1 MATETTG
8 HDWRSYE
15 PLALSPILTHAL
27 DAFYEQGFHGTAV
40 RDIARRV
47 GVTVPALY
55 YYYENKEAIL
65 VTLLE
70 TATNDVAS
78 RAFAAAEEG
87 GERPE
92 QRLANVIE
100 AVVLHMTH
108 RVRMAALDS
117 ELRYLLPANRK
128 HYAATRKK
136 IERLLTGIIAD
147 GVRDKVFQVADV
159 AETGR
164 ALLGMCQSVATWY
177 REDGPLRP
185 EKLAAKYV
193 EIALSTVGTTKRPR
207 KN

>member
-8 HDWRSYE
+8 QQWRSYE
-15 PLALSPILTHAL
+15 PLELSPILTHAL
-27 DAFYEQGFHGTAV
+27 NAFYEQGFHGTAV

-65 VTLLE
+65 VALLE

-78 RAFAAAEEG
+78 RAFAAAGEG
-87 GERPE
+87 GGKPE
-92 QRLANVIE
+92 QRFANVVE

-108 RVRMAALDS
+108 RVRLAALDS
-117 ELRYLLPANRK
+117 ELRYLQPANRK
-128 HYAATRKK
+128 HYAATRKR
-136 IERLLTGIIAD
+136 IERLLTDIIAD
-147 GVRDKVFQVADV
+147 GVRAKVFVVADV
-159 AETGR
+159 AETAR

-177 REDGPLRP
+177 RDDGPLRP

-193 EIALSTVGTTKRPR
+193 DIALSTVGATKKPR
-207 KN
+207 GR